1 MTTTVSD
8 AIGIFLNHCRY
19 EKKLSTKTIK
29 AYTTDLAQFTGFLS
43 AKQISTISII
53 TKHEIRAYLEQI
65 SSLKP
70 KSIKRKIA
78 TIKALFNFLEF
89 DDLIAVNPFRKMKI
103 QIREPRVLPTVLE
116 LGEVS
121 KILKRLYAD
130 LHQITDK
137 STYSYKEALRNV
149 VVIELLFATGGRVSE
164 IAGLSVK
171 NINLS
176 DGSVLLYGKGSKE
189 RLVQVC
195 NGETLK
201 LLINYKKIWAE
212 AIASSGGYFL
222 VNRVGKCLSTQSIR
236 NLVSVITQKIGLTK
250 HVTPHTFRHSFATL
264 LLERDVDIKYIQSL
278 LGHSSI
284 MTTQLYTHVNQTKQ
298 RQLLKTKHPR
308 RDMIMDGG

>member
-1 MTTTVSD
+1 MTTTVQD
-8 AIGIFLNHCRY
+8 AIGVFLNHCRY
-19 EKKLSTKTIK
+19 EKKLSSKTIK
-29 AYTTDLAQFTGFLS
+29 AYATDLAQFTEFLS
-43 AKQISTISII
+43 GKKVTTIAIIS
-53 TKHEIRAYLEQI
+53 KHEIRAYLEEI
-65 SSLKP
+65 SNLKP

-89 DDLIAVNPFRKMKI
+89 DDLITVNPFRKMKI

-121 KILKRLYAD
+121 KILKRLYTD
-130 LHQITDK
+130 LHQISDK
-137 STYSYKEALRNV
+137 STYAYKEALRNA

-164 IAGLSVK
+164 IAGLSAK

-195 NGETLK
+195 NIETLK
-201 LLINYKKIWAE
+201 LLITYKKVWSE
-212 AIASSGGYFL
+212 AITSSGGYFL

-236 NLVSVITQKIGLTK
+236 NLVSVITRKIGLTK
-250 HVTPHTFRHSFATL
+250 HITPHTFRHSFATL

-284 MTTQLYTHVNQTKQ
+284 MTTQLYTHVNQVKQ

-308 RDMIMDGG
+308 RDMVMGGG

>member
-19 EKKLSTKTIK
+19 EKKLSSKTIK
-29 AYTTDLAQFTGFLS
+29 AYATDLAQFIAFLCV
-43 AKQISTISII
+43 KKITNITTIS
-53 TKHEIRAYLEQI
+53 KHEIRAYLEEI
-65 SSLKP
+65 SNLKP

-89 DDLIAVNPFRKMKI
+89 DDLITVNPFRKMKI

-116 LGEVS
+116 LGEVF
-121 KILKRLYAD
+121 KILNRLYAD

-137 STYSYKEALRNV
+137 STYAYKEALRNA

-164 IAGLSVK
+164 IAGLSDT

-195 NGETLK
+195 NSETLK
-201 LLINYKKIWAE
+201 LLITYKKVWSE
-212 AIASSGGYFL
+212 AITSSGGYFL

-236 NLVSVITQKIGLTK
+236 NLVSVITRKIGLTK

-308 RDMIMDGG
+308 RDMVIGKG

>member
-1 MTTTVSD
+1 MTTTVQD
-8 AIGIFLNHCRY
+8 AIGVFLNHCRY

-43 AKQISTISII
+43 AKKISTIAII

-70 KSIKRKIA
+70 KSIKRKMA
-78 TIKALFNFLEF
+78 TTKALFNFLEF
-89 DDLIAVNPFRKMKI
+89 DDLISVNPFRKMKI

-137 STYSYKEALRNV
+137 STYAYKEALRNA

-164 IAGLSVK
+164 IAGLSAK

-201 LLINYKKIWAE
+201 LLSTYKKVWSE
-212 AIASSGGYFL
+212 SIASSGGYFL

-236 NLVSVITQKIGLTK
+236 NLVSVVIRKVGLTK
-250 HVTPHTFRHSFATL
+250 HITPHTFRHSFATL
-264 LLERDVDIKYIQSL
+264 LLERDVDIKYIQNL

-308 RDMIMDGG
+308 RDMVMGGG

>member
-43 AKQISTISII
+43 AKQISTIAII

-89 DDLIAVNPFRKMKI
+89 DDLITVNPFRKMKI

-137 STYSYKEALRNV
+137 STYAYKEALRNA

-164 IAGLSVK
+164 IAGLSAK

-195 NGETLK
+195 NSETLK
-201 LLINYKKIWAE
+201 LLITYKKVWSESIK
-212 AIASSGGYFL
+212 SSGGYFL

-236 NLVSVITQKIGLTK
+236 NLVSVIARKIGLTK
-250 HVTPHTFRHSFATL
+250 HITPHTFRHSFATL

-308 RDMIMDGG
+308 RDMVMSRG

>member
-8 AIGIFLNHCRY
+8 AMGIFLNHCRY

-29 AYTTDLAQFTGFLS
+29 AYTTDLTQFTGFLS
-43 AKQISTISII
+43 TKQVSTIAVI

-65 SSLKP
+65 SDLKP

-89 DDLIAVNPFRKMKI
+89 DDLIVVNPFRKMKI

-130 LHQITDK
+130 FHQIVDK
-137 STYSYKEALRNV
+137 STYSYKEALRNA

-164 IAGLSVK
+164 IAGLLAK

-201 LLINYKKIWAE
+201 LLITYKKVWSG
-212 AIASSGGYFL
+212 AIESSGGYFL

-236 NLVSVITQKIGLTK
+236 NLVAVVVRKTGLTK
-250 HVTPHTFRHSFATL
+250 HITPHTFRHSFATL

-298 RQLLKTKHPR
+298 RQLLKAKHPR
-308 RDMIMDGG
+308 RDMMMGGG